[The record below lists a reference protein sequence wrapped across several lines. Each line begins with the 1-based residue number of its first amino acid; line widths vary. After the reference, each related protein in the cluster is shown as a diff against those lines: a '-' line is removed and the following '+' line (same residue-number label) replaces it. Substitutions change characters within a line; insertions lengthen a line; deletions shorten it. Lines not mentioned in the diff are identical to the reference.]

1 MGNEDGK
8 PSFEMSLFLCG
19 YDIREAYIN
28 KLLGSP
34 QKKEPKNISFMGKM
48 LKQYIHP
55 SLKWKLNLFPEGIT
69 NEILD
74 LLLYLIQDNYK
85 RGQENNTVLCFCES
99 SKAVEIIKAFCNI
112 IPVYHPMIVFI
123 TTDINFTKD
132 VLFQQITN
140 QNFNMTIDKRNIFV
154 EQYNENNVMEVY
166 ICLLKICSYYNELGD
181 SFQFPKVDKQDEF
194 MSKMVDQSGQ
204 IHLSGNRDSNPYK
217 INILICG
224 RSGVG
229 KSTFINLF
237 LSEKRC
243 KEGKGI
249 SVTRK
254 IVKYNHPYFP
264 ISIYDTPGFT
274 ETEEMGKVWKKIE
287 HLNDDLMKGSD
298 KIHMIWFLIN
308 SQSART
314 LVGNDGDFIKR
325 TIKLKIPIYF
335 IITRSLTPG
344 RGKEFKDV
352 LIVSLQQL
360 LYTTPGVNIENVTKK
375 IYPVNLLDEVDPNL
389 NINIKSFGVGN
400 FLKDIYIDLV
410 VNKVDIEAL
419 QNIEGENAA
428 KRNEQIRKIVKH
440 SIFFEHLRNLEDF
453 IKMRGSLAK
462 KIIASYSLLAGA
474 IGASPIPVADWFI
487 LTPLQ
492 VTMIMSIA
500 AVYKRYT
507 SEQDAK
513 AIIAS
518 LGVNFTLS
526 AVGRGVAS
534 GLKAIPFLGTIVGGI
549 LDTSISSATTAYIGF
564 TAMGIFE
571 KEMREK
577 GEQVLFEEAASKY
590 NIAIDSFNI
599 IRNNFNN

>member
-8 PSFEMSLFLCG
+8 PSFDMNLFLCG
-19 YDIREAYIN
+19 YHIQDSYIN
-28 KLLGSP
+28 KLLGNP
-34 QKKEPKNISFMGKM
+34 QKKESRNISVMGKM

-55 SLKWKLNLFPEGIT
+55 SLKWNLNLFPEGIT
-69 NEILD
+69 KETLD
-74 LLLYLIQDNYK
+74 LLLYLVQDNYK
-85 RGQENNTVLCFCES
+85 RGKENNTIVCFCELT
-99 SKAVEIIKAFCNI
+99 KAVEIIFAFCNI
-112 IPVYHPMIVFI
+112 IPVYHPMILFI
-123 TTDINFTKD
+123 TTDANFTKE
-132 VLFQQITN
+132 LLIQQLAN
-140 QNFNMTIDKRNIFV
+140 QKIDMTIDKRNIFV
-154 EQYNENNVMEVY
+154 QQYNENNVMEVF

-181 SFQFPKVDKQDEF
+181 SFQFPIVDKENE
-194 MSKMVDQSGQ
+194 MVSNIVDHSGQ
-204 IHLSGNRDSNPYK
+204 IHLSGSRDSNPYK

-352 LIVSLQQL
+352 LVVSLQQL
-360 LYTTPGVNIENVTKK
+360 LYTT
-375 IYPVNLLDEVDPNL
+375 L
-389 NINIKSFGVGN
+389 
-400 FLKDIYIDLV
+400 
-410 VNKVDIEAL
+410 
-419 QNIEGENAA
+419 
-428 KRNEQIRKIVKH
+428 
-440 SIFFEHLRNLEDF
+440 IF
-453 IKMRGSLAK
+453 
-462 KIIASYSLLAGA
+462 
-474 IGASPIPVADWFI
+474 
-487 LTPLQ
+487 
-492 VTMIMSIA
+492 
-500 AVYKRYT
+500 
-507 SEQDAK
+507 
-513 AIIAS
+513 
-518 LGVNFTLS
+518 
-526 AVGRGVAS
+526 
-534 GLKAIPFLGTIVGGI
+534 
-549 LDTSISSATTAYIGF
+549 
-564 TAMGIFE
+564 
-571 KEMREK
+571 
-577 GEQVLFEEAASKY
+577 
-590 NIAIDSFNI
+590 
-599 IRNNFNN
+599 